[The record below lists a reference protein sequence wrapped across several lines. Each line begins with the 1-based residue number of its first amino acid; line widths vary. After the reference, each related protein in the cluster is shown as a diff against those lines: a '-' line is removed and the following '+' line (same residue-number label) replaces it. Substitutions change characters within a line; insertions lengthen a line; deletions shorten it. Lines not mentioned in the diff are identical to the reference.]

1 MPNKKGT
8 NESTELKKGNDM
20 MHRKMRVTKA
30 REASVLHP
38 IVGGKPQFSKKLE
51 SVSNITNET
60 PSTLST
66 VLKIYQK
73 QYEKKNLP
81 NLQADP
87 SRSCKCRS
95 FGNPGHPMIHAV

>member
-1 MPNKKGT
+1 MT
-8 NESTELKKGNDM
+8 
-20 MHRKMRVTKA
+20 HRKIRVTKA

-51 SVSNITNET
+51 SVSNITNEI

-73 QYEKKNLP
+73 QYKKKKTFLTSKPIPVALVN
-81 NLQADP
+81 ADRLVTLVIP
-87 SRSCKCRS
+87 
-95 FGNPGHPMIHAV
+95 

>member
-1 MPNKKGT
+1 
-8 NESTELKKGNDM
+8 M

-66 VLKIYQK
+66 ILKIYQK
-73 QYEKKNLP
+73 QYGKKNLP